1 MRPLSDHSNSNA
13 GGGGERVLWTA
24 IAYLQREDP
33 QVVSV
38 IYTGD
43 IGVSKEEI
51 VAKVKQRFG
60 ISLNPHTLA
69 FIYLR
74 GRWLVE
80 DTTWP
85 RFTLLGQSVGSML
98 LAAEALQG
106 LVPDVFLGN
115 G

>member
-1 MRPLSDHSNSNA
+1 M
-13 GGGGERVLWTA
+13 
-24 IAYLQREDP
+24 
-33 QVVSV
+33 
-38 IYTGD
+38 YTGD

-51 VAKVKQRFG
+51 VEKVKQRFG
-60 ISLNPHTLA
+60 ISLDPHTLA

-85 RFTLLGQSVGSML
+85 RFTLLGQSASSML
-98 LAAEALQG
+98 LAAEALQA